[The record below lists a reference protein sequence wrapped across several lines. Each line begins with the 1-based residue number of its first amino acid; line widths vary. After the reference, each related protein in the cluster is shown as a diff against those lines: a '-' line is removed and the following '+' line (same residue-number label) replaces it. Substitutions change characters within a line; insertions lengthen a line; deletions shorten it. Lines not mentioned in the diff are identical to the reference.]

1 MQWKSATITENFP
14 ELLRCICPNYRSDKN
29 EHSTQITI
37 SGNVH
42 SKAGCPTRPPS
53 CQKTLHTGRL
63 VLRCLNCDCVCQV
76 HLCLSLCQNRLL
88 PIYSPFAA
96 QRFNNLSPM
105 SVMCPLPSGTMTSP
119 QPSIMLSIRAYNWY
133 LSRVTITIL
142 IRDFC
147 LSVRHVTVFCL
158 NKSTQHQTRLSFYYM
173 KGTYSIFGIPSAFQ
187 NSEANTS
194 TGVLK

>member
-1 MQWKSATITENFP
+1 MSTAHK
-14 ELLRCICPNYRSDKN
+14 LLLAAMFTLKLGAL
-29 EHSTQITI
+29 H
-37 SGNVH
+37 G
-42 SKAGCPTRPPS
+42 RPAAK
-53 CQKTLHTGRL
+53 KTLHTGRL

-119 QPSIMLSIRAYNWY
+119 QPSVMLLIRAYNWY
-133 LSRVTITIL
+133 LSRVTIAIL

-147 LSVRHVTVFCL
+147 LSVRHVMVFCL
-158 NKSTQHQTRLSFYYM
+158 NKSTQHQTRLSFLLHERNIFHLWN
-173 KGTYSIFGIPSAFQ
+173 SISISKFRG
-187 NSEANTS
+187 
-194 TGVLK
+194 